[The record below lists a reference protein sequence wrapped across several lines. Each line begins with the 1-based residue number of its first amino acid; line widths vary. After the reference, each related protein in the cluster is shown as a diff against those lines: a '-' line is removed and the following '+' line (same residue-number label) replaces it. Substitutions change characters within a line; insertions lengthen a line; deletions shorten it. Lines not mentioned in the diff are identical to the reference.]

1 MRTCQW
7 ILFNGSEFSDSPDYC
22 GKPCEGKNVL
32 CATHSRLARKEV
44 EQAEKAT
51 EKRNT
56 LIAKQREKN
65 KTPRAKISKVSPK
78 RKEENKEY
86 SSLASKFKAEHP
98 NCEINANEYCTGK
111 TDDIHHPAGRIGS
124 LLLDVSKWKAAC
136 RSCHQYAHD
145 HPKEAIE
152 KGWSESRLA
161 TTEPHK
167 I

>member
-51 EKRNT
+51 QKRNT
-56 LIAKQREKN
+56 LIAQQKAKNQVPRKRVNPVSEKQSSLNEQY
-65 KTPRAKISKVSPK
+65 KIIADDYKKRNPECKAKVSP
-78 RKEENKEY
+78 
-86 SSLASKFKAEHP
+86 
-98 NCEINANEYCTGK
+98 NCTKDTA
-111 TDDIHHPAGRIGS
+111 DIHHTRGHGKYF
-124 LLLDVSKWKAAC
+124 LDETTFLPVC
-136 RSCHQYAHD
+136 RSCHIWIGDNH
-145 HPKEAIE
+145 KEAE
-152 KGWSESRLA
+152 AKGLVFSRLA
-161 TTEPHK
+161 TIKPT